1 MHKPLLLVCV
11 IALPLLTSGC
21 QSYSMHPVQVSTAEQ
36 DRPPAPEA
44 WFMES
49 FEPTL
54 TQELLK
60 ELSPSPIEATARSS
74 P

>member
-1 MHKPLLLVCV
+1 MQKLLLLVCA
-11 IALPLLTSGC
+11 IAFPLLTSGC
-21 QSYSMHPVQVSTAEQ
+21 QSYSTHPVQVSTAEQ
-36 DRPPAPEA
+36 DPPPVPEA

-60 ELSPSPIEATARSS
+60 ELSPSPIEATAPLS